1 MIVKDIIAEDF
12 VNYKKPCMT
21 IGFPHCTFKCEKNS
35 GIRCC
40 QNSALANA
48 PDIQISIDRIVEL
61 YVNNPITQAIC
72 CQGLEPFDDFTDLYE
87 LIKQFRK
94 HTQDDVVIYTGY
106 TKDEILE
113 HIRCLKANFTNII
126 VKFGRYIPNQQP
138 HYDEVLGVMLAS
150 DNQKGV
156 KIC

>member
-1 MIVKDIIAEDF
+1 MIVKDIITEDF
-12 VNYKKPCMT
+12 VNYKKTCMT
-21 IGFPHCTFKCEKNS
+21 IGFPHCSFKCEKDC
-35 GIRCC
+35 GIQCC

-138 HYDEVLGVMLAS
+138 HYDEVLGIMLAS